1 MLPYTVYS
9 EAGGVGKTTLAANLA
24 VAHAR
29 ADLDV
34 LVIPLD
40 PQDGDLSHLF
50 DIDHDRADADADHI
64 VRHLV
69 EREKGDFADLVHHDI
84 DHPGVDVI
92 PEHNML
98 DDLEDVLQREADSR
112 SDFGESFPKYT
123 QLLRVLRENDVD
135 EAYDVVIMDPQAS
148 PGAGVYNAIAASGN
162 LVLPVEPSAKGQAS
176 VNGLEDLV
184 SGLSEELEIG
194 VGVLAAVPNGFGGT
208 NDQTEI
214 LEAVRDL
221 GYDVPVVFRQ
231 RSSLFEGCW
240 RQHCSAFT
248 YVREHR
254 DRKRDHE
261 MDTLAKFD
269 ELARHIERQGGIEVP
284 NPPEPGELEELA
296 EV

>member
-1 MLPYTVYS
+1 M
-9 EAGGVGKTTLAANLA
+9 GKTTLAANLA

-69 EREKGDFADLVHHDI
+69 EREKGDFAHLVHHDI

-240 RQHCSAFT
+240 RQHCSAFR
-248 YVREHR
+248 YVRDHR

-269 ELARHIERQGGIEVP
+269 ELARHIERQGGIEAP

>member
-9 EAGGVGKTTLAANLA
+9 EAGGVGKTTLTANLA

-29 ADLDV
+29 AGLNV

-50 DIDHDRADADADHI
+50 DIDRDRSNSDADHL

-69 EREKGDFADLVHHDI
+69 DRQKGPFEDLIHHDV
-84 DHPGVDVI
+84 DHDGVDVI

-135 EAYDVVIMDPQAS
+135 DDYDVVIMDPQAS

-162 LVLPVEPSAKGQAS
+162 LVLPIEPSAKGQAS

-184 SGLSEELEIG
+184 TGLSEQLDIG
-194 VGVLAAVPNGFGGT
+194 VGVLAAVPNGFSGT

-214 LEAVRDL
+214 LEAVQGL

-240 RQHCSAFT
+240 RQQTSAFT
-248 YVREHR
+248 YVREYR
-254 DRKRDHE
+254 DRHRDHE
-261 MDTLAKFD
+261 METLAKFD
-269 ELARHIERQGGIEVP
+269 ELARHIESQGGVEAP
-284 NPPEPGELEELA
+284 NPPEPGELEALA